1 MYWSTESPLRNHYL
15 WKPIC
20 KKRCLPPIIYRCCQ
34 FIRMGLWRTRIA
46 FGFFS
51 VVSSTLNSI
60 MFHPRDIFGA
70 IHLLH
75 HHLVDSSLVCVRMSA
90 GARSTWWIWCESTIW
105 HSENAI
111 WMQYIEENLKAT
123 LKESLKTKNNAIKML
138 LRLRSFAFFLNL
150 TCLGLISDLQTNQ
163 LWCNDV
169 VDVGDS
175 L

>member
-1 MYWSTESPLRNHYL
+1 MLSIHPH
-15 WKPIC
+15 
-20 KKRCLPPIIYRCCQ
+20 
-34 FIRMGLWRTRIA
+34 GGRTRIT

-51 VVSSTLNSI
+51 VVSNTMNSI

-90 GARSTWWIWCESTIW
+90 RARSTWWIWCESTIW

-138 LRLRSFAFFLNL
+138 LRLRWFAIFLNL
-150 TCLGLISDLQTNQ
+150 ICLGLISDLQTHQ